1 MNLET
6 NFDAATFL
14 LPLLKIIWIN
24 ILLSGDN
31 AVVIALACR
40 GLPPET
46 RKWGIVMGAGVAI
59 VMRIGFTAVVA
70 TLMSWP
76 YLKSIGGVL
85 LLWIAVQLLVE
96 NNDEKEVQ
104 HSDTVW
110 QAVRVIAIADLVMS
124 LDNVVAIAAAANGSW
139 LLTILGLTISIPMIV
154 FGAQLVILLIERFPV
169 MVWAGAGLLGWVAG
183 ELIQD
188 EPALKA
194 VFEEL
199 PAVLSHVFVPLIGAA
214 FVLGLGLLL
223 RRRHMA
229 QIKEAPAE

>member
-40 GLPPET
+40 GLPAES
-46 RKWGIVMGAGVAI
+46 RKWGIVLGAGVAI
-59 VMRIGFTAVVA
+59 VMRIGFTAIVA

-76 YLKSIGGVL
+76 YLKGIGGVL
-85 LLWIAVQLLVE
+85 LLWIAVQLVVE
-96 NNDEKEVQ
+96 NTDEKEIQ
-104 HSDTVW
+104 HSDTIW

-139 LLTILGLTISIPMIV
+139 LLIILGLTISIPMIV

-188 EPALKA
+188 EPALRA
-194 VFEEL
+194 VFEDIPAAL
-199 PAVLSHVFVPLIGAA
+199 SHILTPAVGAA
-214 FVLGLGLLL
+214 FVLGLGVFL
-223 RRRHMA
+223 RHRHA
-229 QIKEAPAE
+229 VQLKSTPA